1 MKVVLNVDNIVSGY
15 GKKEVLHGV
24 SLTVREGEIVSIIGP
39 NGSGKSTVLKT
50 VIGQLKC
57 RSGRVIFNGRDIT
70 GSEAHKVIS
79 LGISYTPQGSIVF
92 PDMTVSE
99 HLDMG
104 AWILKGKEA
113 VKAAAQR
120 VYEIFPI
127 LYERRN
133 QKAKTMSGGERQML
147 SLGRAM
153 MTDPE
158 LLIMDEPSIGLAPM
172 FVDSV
177 YESIIRINAG
187 GTAFLIVEQ
196 NAVKALENSR
206 CGYVLEMGKNR
217 FEGDAKALLEN
228 EEVRRLYLG
237 G

>member
-1 MKVVLNVDNIVSGY
+1 MLITLSPVTE
-15 GKKEVLHGV
+15 KKEVIHDV
-24 SLTVREGEIVSIIGP
+24 SLTVRKGEIVSIIGP

-79 LGISYTPQGSIVF
+79 MGISYTPQGRIVF

-104 AWILKGKEA
+104 AWILKGKET

-120 VYEIFPI
+120 VYEMFPI
-127 LYERRN
+127 LHERRN

-158 LLIMDEPSIGLAPM
+158 LLVMDEPSIGLAPM

-177 YESIIRINAG
+177 YESILRINAG

-206 CGYVLEMGKNR
+206 RGYVLEMGKNR